1 MAAGHFTRY
10 VSLATEA
17 TYNSPELTADAVGEV
32 ESETFQQTYDILK
45 RSDMNYY
52 GSAKAVTSKLMS
64 SGAVT
69 MALQPD
75 AFTFMCLHGIMGVDS
90 ASNATDARVFTE
102 IPVTAHDTLPSFSVH
117 CGRDEFEHVFAG
129 QVVDSISVS
138 SSIGEYAMM
147 TVNFTGAKQNDDNG
161 ALASAVPAYTGDAAH
176 FSKAFVNFEAAA
188 DSSTNFS
195 PHVQSI
201 DFEIRTNRDMDNT
214 YSLSSDTCVRKPPVT
229 MREISGSITFHKSLN
244 SATAT
249 DIAKNEPHIND
260 LMSGANALKNPGS
273 SAAALSALFYV
284 DANNYIQFNF
294 PKVIYEMPETSV
306 SGRDSQTMTVNFH
319 ALYDLADANSMLE
332 INCKTSDA
340 SIGDYDAL

>member
-10 VSLATEA
+10 VSMATEA
-17 TYNSPELTADAVGEV
+17 TYNTPVLTADAVGEV
-32 ESETFQQTYDILK
+32 ESETMQQTYDILK

-64 SGAVT
+64 SGAIT

-75 AFTFMCLHGIMGVDS
+75 AFTLMCLHGIMGIDS
-90 ASNATDARVFTE
+90 ASNATDARTFTE
-102 IPVTAHDTLPSFSVH
+102 IGVGATDTLPSFTVH

-138 SSIGEYAMM
+138 SSIGEYAML
-147 TVNFTGAKQNDDNG
+147 TVNFTSAKQNDDNG

-176 FSKAFVNFEAAA
+176 FSKAYVNFEAGATTG
-188 DSSTNFS
+188 DFS

-214 YSLSSDTCVRKPPVT
+214 YSLSSDTCIRKPPVT
-229 MREISGSITFHKSLN
+229 TREITGSITFHKSLN
-244 SATAT
+244 SAIST

-273 SAAALSALFYV
+273 ATAALSALFYV
-284 DANNYIQFNF
+284 DADNYIQFDF

-319 ALYDLADANSMLE
+319 ALYDLADANYMCK
-332 INCKTSDA
+332 IFAKTSDA
-340 SIGDYDAL
+340 TIDDYDAL

>member
-1 MAAGHFTRY
+1 MAAGHHTRY

-17 TYNSPELTADAVGEV
+17 TYNTPVVTADAVGEV
-32 ESETFQQTYDILK
+32 ESETMQQSYDILK

-52 GSAKAVTSKLMS
+52 GSAKAITSKLMS
-64 SGAVT
+64 SGAIT

-75 AFTFMCLHGIMGVDS
+75 AFTLMCLHGIMGVDS
-90 ASNATDARVFTE
+90 ATNATDARTFSE
-102 IPVTAHDTLPSFSVH
+102 IGVGAHDTLPSFTVH

-129 QVVDSISVS
+129 QVIDSISVS
-138 SSIGEYAMM
+138 SSIGEYAMF
-147 TVNFTGAKQNDDNG
+147 TVNFTGAKQNDDDG
-161 ALASAVPAYTGDAAH
+161 VLATAVPAYTGDAAH
-176 FSKAFVNFEAAA
+176 FSSAFVNFEAVA
-188 DSSTNFS
+188 DHSTNFS

-229 MREISGSITFHKSLN
+229 TREVTGSITFHKSLN
-244 SATAT
+244 SATAS
-249 DIAKNEPHIND
+249 DVAKNEPNIND

-273 SAAALSALFYV
+273 AAPAISALFRV
-284 DANNYIQFNF
+284 DANNYIQFDF

-319 ALYDLADANSMLE
+319 ALYDLADANSMVQ
-332 INCKTSDA
+332 IACKTTDA
-340 SIGDYDAL
+340 TIDDYDAL

>member
-17 TYNSPELTADAVGEV
+17 TYNSAELSADAIGEV
-32 ESETFQQTYDILK
+32 ESETMQQTYDILK
-45 RSDMNYY
+45 RADMNYY

-75 AFTFMCLHGIMGVDS
+75 AFTLMCLHGIMGVDS
-90 ASNATDARVFTE
+90 ATNATDARVFSE
-102 IPVTAHDTLPSFSVH
+102 IPVSAHDTLPSFTVH

-129 QVVDSISVS
+129 QVIDSISVS

-147 TVNFTGAKQNDDNG
+147 TVNFTGAKQTDDNG
-161 ALASAVPAYTGDAAH
+161 ALSSAVPAYTGDAAH
-176 FSKAFVNFEAAA
+176 FSKAYVNFEAVA
-188 DSSTNFS
+188 DHSTNFS

-229 MREISGSITFHKSLN
+229 MREITGSITFHKSLN
-244 SATAT
+244 SATAS
-249 DIAKNEPHIND
+249 DVAKNEPNIND
-260 LMSGANALKNPGS
+260 LMPGSNALKNPGS
-273 SAAALSALFYV
+273 AAPALSVLFRV
-284 DANNYIQFNF
+284 DADNYIQFEF
-294 PKVIYEMPETSV
+294 PKLIYEMPETSV

-319 ALYDLADANSMLE
+319 ALYDLADANNMLQ
-332 INCKTSDA
+332 IACKTSDTT
-340 SIGDYDAL
+340 INDYDAL

>member
-1 MAAGHFTRY
+1 MAVGHHTRY

-17 TYNSPELTADAVGEV
+17 TYNTPVLDADAVGEV
-32 ESETFQQTYDILK
+32 ESETMQQTYDILK
-45 RSDMNYY
+45 RVEMNYY

-64 SGAVT
+64 SGAIT

-75 AFTFMCLHGIMGVDS
+75 AFTLMCLHGIMGVDS
-90 ASNATDARVFTE
+90 GSAATDARVFTE
-102 IPVTAHDTLPSFSVH
+102 IGVDATDTLPSFTVM
-117 CGRDEFEHVFAG
+117 CGRDESEHVFAG

-138 SSIGEYAMM
+138 SSIGEYAML

-161 ALASAVPAYTGDAAH
+161 ALHTTLPAYTGDAAH
-176 FSKAFVNFEAAA
+176 FSKAYVNFEAGVNTS
-188 DSSTNFS
+188 DFS

-229 MREISGSITFHKSLN
+229 TREITGSITFHKSLVA
-244 SATAT
+244 S
-249 DIAKNEPHIND
+249 IASDVANNEPNIND
-260 LMSGANALKNPGS
+260 LMPATNALKNGS
-273 SAAALSALFYV
+273 VAAPALSALFYV
-284 DANNYIQFNF
+284 DADNYIQFEF

-319 ALYDLADANSMLE
+319 ALYDLADANSMMQ
-332 INCKTSDA
+332 IRCKTSDTTVA
-340 SIGDYDAL
+340 DYDAL